1 MKSKFSKIF
10 IAVLLSFVII
20 TPKAEAVSK
29 LDFTE
34 QISDFGR
41 KVQKVKEKIEQKYA
55 DVMEKLNGKIRKALG
70 AEGAALFND
79 LVVKRASNIV
89 KNAAQGQFDVGDLSL
104 KGLSNAMVSQLGDFK
119 LDLANL
125 SALANDYAVSLEKA
139 KVAKTEKMHIELS
152 QFEAERNVVNQALL
166 ADPTNESLKA
176 KLDDLDINIANMQGQ
191 IRETMSQNALENEK
205 LEEYKKS
212 LATLG
217 EQIGNIS
224 AQKMSADLLK
234 TLNAKVANLFPTQDD
249 EDVQEVYA
257 TNMYRLFLGEY
268 ETEESENL
276 TKIIK
281 ARRQEYYESVK
292 NMARVYLNTLNDM
305 ESSSDRSKNCADA
318 LGKADGI
325 DGQQTMQICTD
336 LQNGRVSAGVTGLL
350 LARLRYRATADMQR
364 WTNMYKLRDY
374 TSDPTK
380 FNLDNYIFTKN
391 DLNFNK
397 AKLKLRE
404 TISNFKGF

>member
-1 MKSKFSKIF
+1 
-10 IAVLLSFVII
+10 
-20 TPKAEAVSK
+20 
-29 LDFTE
+29 
-34 QISDFGR
+34 
-41 KVQKVKEKIEQKYA
+41 
-55 DVMEKLNGKIRKALG
+55 
-70 AEGAALFND
+70 
-79 LVVKRASNIV
+79 
-89 KNAAQGQFDVGDLSL
+89 
-104 KGLSNAMVSQLGDFK
+104 
-119 LDLANL
+119 
-125 SALANDYAVSLEKA
+125 
-139 KVAKTEKMHIELS
+139 
-152 QFEAERNVVNQALL
+152 VVNQALL